1 MAIIKQI
8 TLIVTFMKECRIC
21 MKTNI
26 TINPPASIIQ
36 QTLEPQQA
44 FPPLVRDTVGPT
56 YTMSKVGYTSPAP
69 ALASSNFGV
78 AVRRGSLSKIIRRSS
93 HKEEKHTMAP
103 TPRNSKH
110 ASQGNSLALPCEKAI
125 QPNVFLAYQCEAIFS
140 HISC

>member
-69 ALASSNFGV
+69 ALAGSNFGV
-78 AVRRGSLSKIIRRSS
+78 AVRRGSLSRLL
-93 HKEEKHTMAP
+93 
-103 TPRNSKH
+103 
-110 ASQGNSLALPCEKAI
+110 GDL
-125 QPNVFLAYQCEAIFS
+125 
-140 HISC
+140 HIKRKNAQWHPPLETVSMLLKVTAWLYHVKKPFNQTSF